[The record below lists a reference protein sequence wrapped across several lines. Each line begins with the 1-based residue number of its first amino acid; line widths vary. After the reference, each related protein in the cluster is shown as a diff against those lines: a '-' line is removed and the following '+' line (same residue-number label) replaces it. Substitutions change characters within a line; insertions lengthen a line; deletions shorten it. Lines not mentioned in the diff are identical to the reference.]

1 MKYLFLKI
9 CLFCLFLLLFT
20 GCAIGVPQNRDE
32 FVAMYSESG
41 IFTAADHYTINQPA
55 KAVIADVKE
64 YSQKC
69 LNVQVY
75 DSPNY
80 ALRETGGKT
89 TYRPKIETVRKNVFS
104 LSVQEEYND
113 HHISGSP
120 KDGLFTL
127 VAEITPAGKGK
138 TKLDI
143 YHPRGSKTAD
153 PLKDWAEGKKG
164 SCPNLR
170 RGY

>member
-1 MKYLFLKI
+1 MNYLYRKI
-9 CLFCLFLLLFT
+9 CLFSLLFLLLT

-41 IFTAADHYTINQPA
+41 VFTAADHYTINRPT
-55 KAVIADVKE
+55 KAVVADVKE
-64 YSQKC
+64 YAQKC
-69 LNVQVY
+69 LNVRVVDGPSY
-75 DSPNY
+75 T
-80 ALRETGGKT
+80 LREAGGT
-89 TYRPKIETVRKNVFS
+89 TTFRPKIETVRKNVTS
-104 LSVQEEYND
+104 LSLQEEYND

-143 YHPRGSKTAD
+143 YHPRASKTAD
-153 PLKDWAEGKKG
+153 PLKEWAEGHKG
-164 SCPNLR
+164 TCPNLH